1 MDIRTLQYWHKLE
14 HFYPYILQ
22 EQKNEYIKTTLVGE
36 DGALPDFLR
45 PELEPGRVVR
55 NYRVYLGI
63 FRVEPAMAAL
73 EEGIGR
79 QMRFRDTGEDES
91 CFCTFRLNPD
101 GTVLPDSFQI
111 SSFPWAIHRVRDGK
125 INVDQWDDDFLQ
137 FQRDIFTILA
147 QREEPV
153 DYPFLLALRETF
165 AQRVNW
171 RIQYCQ
177 SWLRIDRVAGRQQ
190 QAQGAPGQPGEEA
203 AEEIQAEN
211 ESTDEQVKKNDLL
224 NSFYI
229 RDLERVIAAAQQGQ
243 YPEVLR
249 RFLEHRAG
257 DRVDVEREMEAVFR
271 LMAPKNLPMGRWPS
285 DYGARFMQ
293 QVDVNAFLTEDPAY
307 AQPLFSVNGPPGTGK
322 TTLLKDVVAAIVTRR
337 AEALLSLTVPD
348 DAFYPEEEGV
358 VTYRTYS
365 NRIWRLRPAFQEFGI
380 LVASN
385 NNGAVE
391 NITHGLPGRDGLPDR
406 YEVEEYRYFAEV
418 SDRLLGEGKTWAL
431 NAAALGNKNN
441 RQRFVQN
448 LWPLGDDEIKGGY
461 NLRASLREAQK
472 EWEPLMWQE
481 AKARFSA
488 KLREVR
494 EEYKV
499 LEVVFAQA
507 SELRALRRRL
517 TEREGRLPELAAART
532 AAEEQLPAAE
542 AACQERAA
550 EQKALEEEVAYLVR
564 TTPLLG
570 LREIF
575 RPNSPAVREIEEK
588 RAWRAAAKER
598 ADEARQ
604 NRDALARR
612 VEQLR
617 EEAAQE
623 EAAAEQDRRR
633 QRELEAQLEAFR
645 QETESPFRL
654 DVFFEE
660 NASQDCGKCSP
671 WGYPRLN
678 RLREQLFLEA
688 LVLHRAFVE
697 GSRKLYD
704 NLDGFGKLMRG
715 MLTLPQADSHT
726 ATLFQSL
733 FLLVPVVSTTFASVG
748 SFLRSLPAGEVAYLF
763 IDEAGQAVPQSAAGA
778 VWRARKVIAVGDPL
792 QIEPV
797 VTLHDAVIEV
807 LSQHF
812 GQDPVLGD
820 KYTSVQTLADR
831 ANRLGG
837 WRRIDQDQ
845 EQKQDLWIGAPLVVH
860 SRCQRRVFEIANR
873 IAYND
878 KMIFATRP
886 RPDAVC
892 RWLDV
897 RGSSRSGHYVPAQ
910 GEAAAPILAEAF
922 LAFLS
927 KAPGERR
934 YPSAFVITPF
944 RSSRAGLAAHFRREL
959 PRLLAEAGVDTASRA
974 VKSCIREWVR
984 DCVGTIHTFQGKEAD
999 TVLLC
1004 LGVDSG
1010 GRGAGAVEWAGE
1022 RPNIL
1027 NVAVTRAKVRLY
1039 IIADQEVWC
1048 RKGYFRTACEL
1059 CEKQGEERGEAP
1071 A

>member
-22 EQKNEYIKTTLVGE
+22 EQKNENIKTTLVGE

-249 RFLEHRAG
+249 RFLEHQAE
-257 DRVDVEREMEAVFR
+257 DRVDVERDLESVFR
-271 LMAPKNLPMGRWPS
+271 LMAPQNLPMGRWPS

-337 AEALLSLTVPD
+337 AEALLSLAVPD

-358 VTYRTYS
+358 VTYRNYS
-365 NRIWRLRPAFQEFGI
+365 NYIWRLRPAFQEFGI

-431 NAAALGNKNN
+431 NAVALGNKKN

-448 LWPLGDDEIKGGY
+448 LWPLRDDEVKGGY
-461 NLRASLREAQK
+461 NFRVSLRETQK
-472 EWEPLMWQE
+472 EWEPRMWQE

-499 LEVVFAQA
+499 LEEVFGQA

-517 TEREGRLPELAAART
+517 AERAGRLPELAAAPT
-532 AAEEQLPAAE
+532 AAGGEPPAA
-542 AACQERAA
+542 
-550 EQKALEEEVAYLVR
+550 
-564 TTPLLG
+564 
-570 LREIF
+570 
-575 RPNSPAVREIEEK
+575 PAG
-588 RAWRAAAKER
+588 RAAAGAGRRPNRGGGAAARRRSRLPGKGGGAEG
-598 ADEARQ
+598 AGGGGGLSGPHHPAAGAAGAFAAKQPGGKGDWGEAR
-604 NRDALARR
+604 LAC
-612 VEQLR
+612 
-617 EEAAQE
+617 
-623 EAAAEQDRRR
+623 RR
-633 QRELEAQLEAFR
+633 QGAGRRGPAKPGRPGPPGGAAPGGGRPGGGGGRAGPAPPEGAGGTAGGVPAGDRE
-645 QETESPFRL
+645 P
-654 DVFFEE
+654 
-660 NASQDCGKCSP
+660 
-671 WGYPRLN
+671 
-678 RLREQLFLEA
+678 
-688 LVLHRAFVE
+688 
-697 GSRKLYD
+697 
-704 NLDGFGKLMRG
+704 
-715 MLTLPQADSHT
+715 
-726 ATLFQSL
+726 
-733 FLLVPVVSTTFASVG
+733 
-748 SFLRSLPAGEVAYLF
+748 LPAGRLF
-763 IDEAGQAVPQSAAGA
+763 
-778 VWRARKVIAVGDPL
+778 
-792 QIEPV
+792 
-797 VTLHDAVIEV
+797 
-807 LSQHF
+807 
-812 GQDPVLGD
+812 
-820 KYTSVQTLADR
+820 
-831 ANRLGG
+831 
-837 WRRIDQDQ
+837 
-845 EQKQDLWIGAPLVVH
+845 
-860 SRCQRRVFEIANR
+860 
-873 IAYND
+873 
-878 KMIFATRP
+878 
-886 RPDAVC
+886 
-892 RWLDV
+892 
-897 RGSSRSGHYVPAQ
+897 
-910 GEAAAPILAEAF
+910 
-922 LAFLS
+922 
-927 KAPGERR
+927 
-934 YPSAFVITPF
+934 
-944 RSSRAGLAAHFRREL
+944 
-959 PRLLAEAGVDTASRA
+959 
-974 VKSCIREWVR
+974 
-984 DCVGTIHTFQGKEAD
+984 
-999 TVLLC
+999 
-1004 LGVDSG
+1004 
-1010 GRGAGAVEWAGE
+1010 
-1022 RPNIL
+1022 
-1027 NVAVTRAKVRLY
+1027 
-1039 IIADQEVWC
+1039 
-1048 RKGYFRTACEL
+1048 
-1059 CEKQGEERGEAP
+1059 
-1071 A
+1071 

>member
-79 QMRFRDTGEDES
+79 RMRFRDTGEDES

-249 RFLEHRAG
+249 RFLEHQAE
-257 DRVDVEREMEAVFR
+257 DRVDVERDLEAVFR
-271 LMAPKNLPMGRWPS
+271 LMAPQNLPMGRWPS

-337 AEALLSLTVPD
+337 AEAMLSLAVPD

-358 VTYRTYS
+358 VTYRNYS
-365 NRIWRLRPAFQEFGI
+365 NYIWRLRPAFQEFGI

-461 NLRASLREAQK
+461 NFRASLREAQK

-517 TEREGRLPELAAART
+517 AERAGRLPELAAART

-542 AACQERAA
+542 AACRERAA

-570 LREIF
+570 LRELLQ
-575 RPNSPAVREIEEK
+575 PNSPAVREIGEK
-588 RAWRAAAKER
+588 RARRAAAKER

-604 NRDALARR
+604 SRDALARR

-688 LVLHRAFVE
+688 LALHRAFVE

-733 FLLVPVVSTTFASVG
+733 FLLVPVVSTAFASVG

-812 GQDPVLGD
+812 GQAPILGD
-820 KYTSVQTLADR
+820 KYTSVQTLADL

-837 WRRIDQDQ
+837 WRRIGQ
-845 EQKQDLWIGAPLVVH
+845 EQELWIGAPLVVH

-886 RPDAVC
+886 RPNAVC

-922 LAFLS
+922 LAFFA
-927 KAPGERR
+927 KAPGEHR

-1039 IIADQEVWC
+1039 IIADREVWC

-1071 A
+1071 V